1 MRFDRI
7 QAERDELKSRFT
19 RAVLEVQQRASLK
32 TALLEA
38 KLKNLEG
45 MDVGPRELFVCLII
59 LYLTKLFLKLSDN
72 RILFK

>member
-1 MRFDRI
+1 MLQVRFDRI

-38 KLKNLEG
+38 KLHNMEG
-45 MDVGPRELFVCLII
+45 RDLGPREMHVCP
-59 LYLTKLFLKLSDN
+59 FLDTCE
-72 RILFK
+72 RW

>member
-45 MDVGPRELFVCLII
+45 MDVGPRELLVCLII

>member
-7 QAERDELKSRFT
+7 EVERDELKSRFT

-38 KLKNLEG
+38 KLKNMESRDL
-45 MDVGPRELFVCLII
+45 GPREMHVCIHFV
-59 LYLTKLFLKLSDN
+59 YLT
-72 RILFK
+72 